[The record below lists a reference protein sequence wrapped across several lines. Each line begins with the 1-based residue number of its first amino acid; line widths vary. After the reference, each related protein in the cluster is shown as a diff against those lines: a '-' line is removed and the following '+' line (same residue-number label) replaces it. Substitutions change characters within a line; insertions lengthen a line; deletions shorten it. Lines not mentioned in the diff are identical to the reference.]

1 MTYFEENIAC
11 KASIEG
17 KRFSPLGKQQI
28 PGAEYPVPVSDARL
42 LLQPNLLGLL
52 RSFTSVVLRFCD
64 LQVVRSDS
72 SGHSEMGECC
82 YLFSRGQTEEL
93 SRSSPW
99 GKEGSAVAF
108 LGAGVRSR
116 TAEAGGRAERLKLSA
131 TFWLYADESG

>member
-17 KRFSPLGKQQI
+17 KSCSVLGKQQI
-28 PGAEYPVPVSDARL
+28 PGAEYPVPGSDALL

-72 SGHSEMGECC
+72 SGHSEMGERC

-93 SRSSPW
+93 SL
-99 GKEGSAVAF
+99 GKGRFSGGFAGSWCPV
-108 LGAGVRSR
+108 
-116 TAEAGGRAERLKLSA
+116 EHCGGRWK
-131 TFWLYADESG
+131 G